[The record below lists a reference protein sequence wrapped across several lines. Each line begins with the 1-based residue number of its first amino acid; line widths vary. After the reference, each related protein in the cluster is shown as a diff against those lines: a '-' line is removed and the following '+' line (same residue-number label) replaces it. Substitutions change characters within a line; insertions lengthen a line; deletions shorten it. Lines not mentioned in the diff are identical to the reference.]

1 VAKIT
6 AYKFVNPGLSAKS
19 SPAVKAANQTT
30 LAVNRL
36 GVTVE
41 SIAKTISDLG
51 TVSALKGKLELKQE
65 IFDRRQKRLEKDA
78 EAENQKES
86 VDKKQVKKDEKSI
99 LKYGKKVGKG
109 FFGILEDL
117 LSPLVSILGS
127 FGAFAITSNVLE
139 YFADEENREKIVTF
153 LEKTEFVFNKL
164 SELAGNITE
173 TFQKGI
179 DFVFGKETTLEQRLN
194 ALGRIAMAIG
204 GIAGMITAAGG
215 IRDLLDAGDSLTDVP
230 DSSRT
235 RGGDG
240 PDGKPRKPPRPT
252 RTNPSGIDAELE
264 GPRGR
269 LSASD
274 VKQLYGDAAE
284 KAYKKVL
291 AERGEDAA
299 RVFLG
304 ELQNSGGSVTKAQ
317 QKFNR
322 YVKKGKFPK
331 IEPPRPG
338 LLQRGLNLLGGVRDS
353 AVKQGTR
360 FRNFA
365 VDQGGRL
372 IKSLQGLPGWAVEQY
387 NNMSAA
393 ARKKWE
399 DVVKVGQKI
408 KNRGTA
414 IASAAG
420 DKFKA
425 AGNWIA
431 DGGKKF
437 LDSASTGAKNF
448 FMEKIVAPLK
458 PIIDPVAKKASQI
471 GQALYEAL
479 MKIPGAEK
487 ILGVLKKAGI
497 NGMGDIATAGG
508 KLGKRAAAVLPV
520 IGGIVN
526 LLFAYDRA
534 ANGDSIGAL
543 IEGTSGILDIAGLAT
558 AGAGSVASMLLDG
571 YMFARDFIPQLQQG
585 EEAIVDAV
593 GARGLKTQIDG
604 ILSKLPNLGE
614 IVGKIMSLFG
624 GGNYS
629 SDESNAPKD
638 AHAPEKAAGGVVP
651 VSHADT
657 GSGYTVQ
664 GVRDS
669 YGRPAVFSRGGAT
682 AFGKMIQDSNGIVKG
697 SDIASS
703 KRSVSKNAAVG
714 GVPNSNHLYGN
725 ALDIHGGSQTWM
737 RSHGRKYGWV
747 VQDYSGSHGGHF
759 NYHGPGSP
767 LPADN
772 AGGGRRSGGGGGGGG
787 SASVSSPFDP
797 KAFIAFFK
805 MIGVKDPVK
814 SDKKDDETG
823 KGNPPIKSVP
833 VNTELMTGNISEQQA
848 IAQAM
853 KMVPI
858 PVVVTSLVG
867 MPTPVQI
874 NKSSGNVPGAPSS
887 LSKRMS

>member
-51 TVSALKGKLELKQE
+51 TVSALKSKLELKQE

-78 EAENQKES
+78 EAENQKEQ
-86 VDKKQVKKDEKSI
+86 VDKKQVKQDEKSI

-117 LSPLVSILGS
+117 LSPLTSILAS

-139 YFADEENREKIVTF
+139 YFADEENREKIITF

-164 SELAGNITE
+164 SELAGGITE
-173 TFQKGI
+173 TFQKGL

-194 ALGRIAMAIG
+194 ALGKIAMAIG
-204 GIAGMITAAGG
+204 GIAGMIAAAGG
-215 IRDLLDAGDSLTDVP
+215 IQDLLNAGDDLTDVP

-240 PDGKPRKPPRPT
+240 PDGKPRKPPKPT
-252 RTNPSGIDAELE
+252 ATNPSGADPDFE

-317 QKFNR
+317 QKFNK

-331 IEPPRPG
+331 IEPPKPNA
-338 LLQRGLNLLGGVRDS
+338 LQRGLNLLGGLRDS
-353 AVKQGTR
+353 AVKQGQR
-360 FRNFA
+360 FGNWA
-365 VDQGGRL
+365 YDQSGKL
-372 IKSLQGLPGWAVEQY
+372 IKSLQGLPGWAAEQY
-387 NNMSAA
+387 SKMSAA
-393 ARKKWE
+393 ARKKW
-399 DVVKVGQKI
+399 DDTVKAGQ
-408 KNRGTA
+408 A
-414 IASAAG
+414 IATKGKNWATAAG
-420 DKFKA
+420 SKFKA
-425 AGNWIA
+425 GVDWVT

-437 LDSASTGAKNF
+437 LNRMGTGAKNF
-448 FMEKIVAPLK
+448 FLEKIMTPLK
-458 PIIDPVAKKASQI
+458 PIIDPIAKKAAQI
-471 GQALYEAL
+471 GQGLIDML

-487 ILGVLKKAGI
+487 IVEVLKKKGI
-497 NGMGDIATAGG
+497 NGMGDIATAGS
-508 KLGKRAAAVLPV
+508 KLGKRAAAILPV
-520 IGGIVN
+520 VGGIVN
-526 LLFAYDRA
+526 LAFAYDRA

-558 AGAGSVASMLLDG
+558 AGAGSVASMMLDG

-585 EEAIVDAV
+585 EEAVVDAV
-593 GARGLKTQIDG
+593 GARGLKTNIDN
-604 ILSKLPNLGE
+604 ILSKLPNIGE
-614 IVGKIMSLFG
+614 IINTLIGK
-624 GGNYS
+624 GNNVEETGDVPPGRS
-629 SDESNAPKD
+629 
-638 AHAPEKAAGGVVP
+638 AGGVVP

-664 GVRDS
+664 GLKDS

-682 AFGKMIQDSNGIVKG
+682 AFGKMMQDSNGIVKG

-772 AGGGRRSGGGGGGGG
+772 AGGGSRSGGGGGGGG